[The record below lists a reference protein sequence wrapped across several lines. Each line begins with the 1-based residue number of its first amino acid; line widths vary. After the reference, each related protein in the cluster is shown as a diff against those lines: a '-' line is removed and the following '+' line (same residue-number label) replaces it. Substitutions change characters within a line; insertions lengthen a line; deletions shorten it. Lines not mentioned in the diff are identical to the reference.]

1 MAYQAILRV
10 YKGFSGGGWPRAW
23 RGVRVADMGGRT
35 TPLRSPYKPGQV
47 PHSAHTRLKSQQ
59 AAFPLGEEVR
69 ISRLGLKPACFALP
83 LRQSASLTAC
93 GGVYVNGQRPITA
106 NGDYRLQYSHWTLT
120 HQPFSDLDY
129 RRLQVEHPHLVLD
142 TYALHVR
149 PPQQVGVRSQGSIGR
164 APLYPVGVRGAR
176 YHGQGSWAGECG
188 SPGSLG
194 KGELGSWSERAHN
207 PIAQETAISI
217 QCRAASQ

>member
-1 MAYQAILRV
+1 MVWSSPLHLLLGPAA
-10 YKGFSGGGWPRAW
+10 PAT
-23 RGVRVADMGGRT
+23 GVGGR
-35 TPLRSPYKPGQV
+35 PG
-47 PHSAHTRLKSQQ
+47 PGSA
-59 AAFPLGEEVR
+59 LGPPP
-69 ISRLGLKPACFALP
+69 SRQRPPWGCWAWWWWL
-83 LRQSASLTAC
+83 
-93 GGVYVNGQRPITA
+93 GGVEPPVTGLYGLGATYWVEGTETRCNGQRPITA
-106 NGDYRLQYSHWTLT
+106 NGVYRLQHSHWTLT
-120 HQPFSDLDY
+120 HQPFTDLDCH
-129 RRLQVEHPHLVLD
+129 RLQVGHPQLVLD

-149 PPQQVGVRSQGSIGR
+149 PPQRVGVRSQGSIGR

>member
-69 ISRLGLKPACFALP
+69 ISRLGLKPAPRSEKADIGSTENSTDIRRIKTSWLRPRAHAPSTCASSAEKSAPLAHSPMYFFYRNYWFQTKNALSDFLGAQGFRTALP
-83 LRQSASLTAC
+83 
-93 GGVYVNGQRPITA
+93 G
-106 NGDYRLQYSHWTLT
+106 HK
-120 HQPFSDLDY
+120 
-129 RRLQVEHPHLVLD
+129 
-142 TYALHVR
+142 
-149 PPQQVGVRSQGSIGR
+149 SIGAVGGR
-164 APLYPVGVRGAR
+164 YLVVHFSAIPPLNGPGSPPAWQFRVESLVPVG
-176 YHGQGSWAGECG
+176 GSSSAGESCSTQWQSESRARG
-188 SPGSLG
+188 S
-194 KGELGSWSERAHN
+194 
-207 PIAQETAISI
+207 
-217 QCRAASQ
+217 

>member
-69 ISRLGLKPACFALP
+69 VSRLGLKPAP
-83 LRQSASLTAC
+83 RSPRKS
-93 GGVYVNGQRPITA
+93 GYRVNGKFNGHTA
-106 NGDYRLQYSHWTLT
+106 HKNELAATQGPCAIYLRELSRKVGALGT
-120 HQPFSDLDY
+120 QPN
-129 RRLQVEHPHLVLD
+129 VLF
-142 TYALHVR
+142 L
-149 PPQQVGVRSQGSIGR
+149 
-164 APLYPVGVRGAR
+164 
-176 YHGQGSWAGECG
+176 
-188 SPGSLG
+188 
-194 KGELGSWSERAHN
+194 
-207 PIAQETAISI
+207 
-217 QCRAASQ
+217 

>member
-69 ISRLGLKPACFALP
+69 ISRLGLKPAPRSEKADIGSTENERTYGAIKRAGCDPGPMRHLP
-83 LRQSASLTAC
+83 
-93 GGVYVNGQRPITA
+93 
-106 NGDYRLQYSHWTLT
+106 
-120 HQPFSDLDY
+120 
-129 RRLQVEHPHLVLD
+129 
-142 TYALHVR
+142 
-149 PPQQVGVRSQGSIGR
+149 
-164 APLYPVGVRGAR
+164 AR
-176 YHGQGSWAGECG
+176 YQPKTRRPWHTAQCTFFTGIIGS
-188 SPGSLG
+188 SQKTPS
-194 KGELGSWSERAHN
+194 
-207 PIAQETAISI
+207 AIFWGLRVPEPHC
-217 QCRAASQ
+217 QATNR